1 MCIIM
6 QMVLYFLY
14 MARKKLFQNA
24 QALHSV
30 GERVRTIRQKKG
42 ITQRELAQT
51 LGVSQR
57 VISYYENDSH
67 NSSLVFIETVA
78 KALGVPKKALVDN
91 EKTTEVEKQPI
102 RSLQKRLPLIAD
114 LPREDQKYLADTI
127 DLMAAKRGIDN
138 PNLADT
144 EHPHEKD

>member
-1 MCIIM
+1 MCIIL
-6 QMVLYFLY
+6 QIVLYFLY
-14 MARKKLFQNA
+14 MARKKLFQKA
-24 QALHSV
+24 QAFHSV
-30 GERVRTIRQKKG
+30 GDRLRAIRQKKG

-67 NSSLVFIETVA
+67 NSSLAFIETAA
-78 KALGVPKKALVDN
+78 KALGVPKKALINDN
-91 EKTTEVEKQPI
+91 EVTEDEKQPI
-102 RSLQKRLPLIAD
+102 RSLQKRLSLIAN

-138 PNLADT
+138 PNIADM
-144 EHPHEKD
+144 ESPHEQD